1 MRLALGRVL
10 AQRPASFTRNY
21 FGTRI
26 SSQSARTMAT
36 AVTSSTPSPVEL
48 QTTADFGEFLNNHDT
63 ILFDMDG
70 VLWRGPSG
78 SELTPQIVECLSY
91 LRSRGK
97 QLAFVTNNA
106 TRSRSEYLDKMHK
119 FGFVETTIDE
129 IFTCGSASASY
140 LRDVA
145 LPEIKDA
152 TKRGVYLIGQASM
165 EQELKE
171 VDVDWKGGT
180 DPEDD
185 VLLPPQ
191 DFESIT
197 HDPSIGIVLYSFDMR
212 VNYKKLAKAFN
223 YLNHGA
229 RLVLTN
235 DDHSMRGTTGVV
247 LPGEGAIAATLLSVP
262 NVQSVVVGKPN
273 QPLLDVVHRALQFDP
288 ARTVFVG
295 DRLETDVMFGKRA
308 GLSTLLVWTGQ
319 SKRHDLVGL
328 PADQLPL
335 YTAESVGSLLK
346 AQA

>member
-1 MRLALGRVL
+1 MSTA
-10 AQRPASFTRNY
+10 AT
-21 FGTRI
+21 T
-26 SSQSARTMAT
+26 SAAT
-36 AVTSSTPSPVEL
+36 SVEL
-48 QTTADFGEFLNNHDT
+48 QTRSDFCRFVDQHDT
-63 ILFDMDG
+63 VLFDMDG
-70 VLWRGPSG
+70 VLWSGPAG
-78 SELTPQIVECLSY
+78 SELTPRIVECLSY
-91 LRSRGK
+91 LRSKGK

-119 FGFVETTIDE
+119 FGFTETTIDE

-145 LPEIKDA
+145 LPQIKD
-152 TKRGVYLIGQASM
+152 TGKHSVYLIGQASM
-165 EQELKE
+165 EQELRE
-171 VDVDWKGGT
+171 VGIDWKGGT

-191 DFESIT
+191 DFESIK

-235 DDHSMRGTTGVV
+235 DDHSMRGASGIV
-247 LPGEGAIAATLLSVP
+247 LPGEGAIATTLLSVP
-262 NVQSVVVGKPN
+262 GVQSVVVGKPN
-273 QPLLDVVHRALQFDP
+273 QPLLDVVHRALKFDP
-288 ARTVFVG
+288 SRTVFVG
-295 DRLETDVMFGKRA
+295 DRLETDVLFGKRA

-319 SKRHDLVGL
+319 SKKHDLIGL
-328 PADQLPL
+328 PADQLPTF
-335 YTAESVGSLLK
+335 TAESVGALLS